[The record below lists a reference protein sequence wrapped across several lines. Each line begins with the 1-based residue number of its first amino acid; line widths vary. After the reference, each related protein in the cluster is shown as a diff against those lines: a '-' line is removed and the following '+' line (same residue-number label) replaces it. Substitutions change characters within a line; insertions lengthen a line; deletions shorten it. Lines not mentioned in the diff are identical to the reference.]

1 MTISNYPS
9 DRTGLLLVDPYND
22 FLSEGGKLWPMVQ
35 AIAQEE
41 HLLDHLRQVVAAARA
56 AKIQVFIV
64 PHHRWERGDYE
75 DWDHPSPYQLG
86 SAERQ
91 TFAKDSW
98 GGEWHSDFA
107 PQSGDIVVKEHWGSS
122 GFANTDLDFRLK
134 QKRIDKVIVV
144 GLLANTCIESTS
156 RFAVE
161 LGYHVTLVKD
171 ATAAFTRE
179 MMRAAH
185 ELNGPTFAHAILTT
199 KELLAALPTT
209 SSPAL
214 GAASTV
220 PAGFAERFADVNG
233 VRLRYLIGG
242 KGSRV
247 VLLHG
252 YAETSHMWHPIMPL
266 LSQRHTVIVPDL
278 RGAGA
283 SAKPESAYDKKNM
296 AVDIHELTSS
306 LGFDRVSI
314 VGHDIGLMV
323 AYAYAAQFP
332 QGTERVVLMD
342 AFLPGIG
349 NWKDVWLLRDL
360 WHFHFYG
367 EVPLA
372 LVKGRE
378 RTYFEHF
385 WNDFAADPKHS
396 VPEADRRIYAQAYAQ
411 PGGMR
416 AGFEYFRNFERD
428 AQDFAQMGTTP
439 LAMPVLVLTG
449 EKASGNFLIEQAKLV
464 ASDVRGQ
471 VVMDSGH
478 WLMEEAPQTVIPAIT
493 DFIK

>member
-1 MTISNYPS
+1 
-9 DRTGLLLVDPYND
+9 
-22 FLSEGGKLWPMVQ
+22 
-35 AIAQEE
+35 
-41 HLLDHLRQVVAAARA
+41 
-56 AKIQVFIV
+56 
-64 PHHRWERGDYE
+64 
-75 DWDHPSPYQLG
+75 
-86 SAERQ
+86 
-91 TFAKDSW
+91 
-98 GGEWHSDFA
+98 
-107 PQSGDIVVKEHWGSS
+107 
-122 GFANTDLDFRLK
+122 
-134 QKRIDKVIVV
+134 
-144 GLLANTCIESTS
+144 
-156 RFAVE
+156 
-161 LGYHVTLVKD
+161 LVKD

-199 KELLAALPTT
+199 KELLAALPAT
-209 SSPAL
+209 SSSLSTAD
-214 GAASTV
+214 STV
-220 PAGFAERFADVNG
+220 PAGFAERFTDVNG

-242 KGSRV
+242 KGSPV

-266 LSQRHTVIVPDL
+266 LAQHHTVIVPDL
-278 RGAGA
+278 RGAGG
-283 SAKPESAYDKKNM
+283 SAKPESGYDKRNM
-296 AVDIHELTSS
+296 AVDVHELTLS

-332 QGTERVVLMD
+332 QATERVVLMD

-349 NWKDVWLLRDL
+349 NWKDVWLMRDL
-360 WHFHFYG
+360 WHFHFRG

-385 WNDFAADPKHS
+385 WNDFAADPRHS
-396 VPEADRRIYAQAYAQ
+396 VPEADRRIYAHAYAQ
-411 PGGMR
+411 PEGMR

-428 AQDFAQMGTTP
+428 AQDFAQLGATP

-449 EKASGNFLIEQAKLV
+449 EKASGNFLIEQAKQV

-471 VVMDSGH
+471 VVMGSGH

-493 DFIK
+493 DFIN